1 MLSFSKILFTLVLIA
16 VVFYG
21 AKLIGRRVGATAAK
35 APKAPK
41 AKKATAKSPPKVET
55 VDLSKCP
62 ACDSFIAD
70 DAGNCGRGD
79 CPRLG

>member
-35 APKAPK
+35 APKA
-41 AKKATAKSPPKVET
+41 AAKSPPKVET

-62 ACDSFIAD
+62 ACGSFIAD